1 MSILDEMKLPLINP
15 NEELEDISTNHLV
28 PMFDVTRFETRKEPG
43 RDKGIDFRIELKK
56 DGKHTGFRFFVQLKA
71 TEQKEE
77 NQDGSVS
84 IKIYTSNINY
94 LLNSGGPA
102 FYVVYFRKENVF
114 LYEHLNEFYKGII
127 SHKQGLDGQESHV
140 LRLHKKLDLAAI
152 ALMYRI
158 SLDHGIFSRK
168 LSQKLVESSSMVSER
183 ILVNPNLTVTT
194 DSEIRKQIEK
204 FGLHMINESGWSDI
218 LRLHQSA
225 SQSIATTG
233 KYNLVIG
240 IAFYYSGDLFK
251 ALTYFK
257 AAFNLESD
265 LSVDLTEHLALYDTS
280 TRYSLG
286 LISKEEYQNK
296 LESLGKSEHIRHY
309 LRVGKARETYLK
321 DDGRNIDE
329 KYLEYRQE
337 MESILVA
344 QDANENIKLMVRCE
358 LSFFEGSKINMD
370 YARGVSKIKAAESFF
385 GANPALRAT
394 ILKDMVERKTAWYNK
409 AQRIKEDA
417 KASKNFFVIYHV
429 ALNETRV
436 NYEFEAY
443 ADLISFDKNETT
455 DAQAK
460 ERLAQLDE
468 MITDTISFFREITH
482 TDNLCVA
489 LSIKYEILHFKNDL
503 ESAEKV
509 LDELSHIIEINELH
523 EHRQKL
529 DALKNNGTTHEKI
542 RVFFDEISTQSKRKQ
557 DEYDRMIAEM
567 KAMDEQELKE
577 SIAISDPCTIE
588 LYPIH
593 HFQFPRSQRAAI
605 YEILNVAIDA
615 RDGFNYMID
624 ELKVIPVANI
634 YHELIEREGYGD
646 LALNNSIEAWR
657 NIYRIRKVFFER
669 KFPRV
674 KLNIPHQ

>member
-1 MSILDEMKLPLINP
+1 
-15 NEELEDISTNHLV
+15 
-28 PMFDVTRFETRKEPG
+28 
-43 RDKGIDFRIELKK
+43 
-56 DGKHTGFRFFVQLKA
+56 
-71 TEQKEE
+71 
-77 NQDGSVS
+77 
-84 IKIYTSNINY
+84 
-94 LLNSGGPA
+94 
-102 FYVVYFRKENVF
+102 
-114 LYEHLNEFYKGII
+114 
-127 SHKQGLDGQESHV
+127 
-140 LRLHKKLDLAAI
+140 
-152 ALMYRI
+152 
-158 SLDHGIFSRK
+158 
-168 LSQKLVESSSMVSER
+168 
-183 ILVNPNLTVTT
+183 
-194 DSEIRKQIEK
+194 
-204 FGLHMINESGWSDI
+204 
-218 LRLHQSA
+218 
-225 SQSIATTG
+225 
-233 KYNLVIG
+233 
-240 IAFYYSGDLFK
+240 
-251 ALTYFK
+251 
-257 AAFNLESD
+257 
-265 LSVDLTEHLALYDTS
+265 
-280 TRYSLG
+280 
-286 LISKEEYQNK
+286 LISKAEHNNK
-296 LESLGKSEHIRHY
+296 LESLGKSEHIRYY

-321 DDGRNIDE
+321 NDGRDVDK
-329 KYLEYRQE
+329 KYEEYHQE
-337 MESILVA
+337 MESILAA
-344 QDANENIKLMVRCE
+344 QDANDNIRLMVRCE

-370 YARGVSKIKAAESFF
+370 YARGVSRIKAAESFL
-385 GANPALRAT
+385 GETQALRAT
-394 ILKDMVERKTAWYNK
+394 VLKDMVDRKMAWYNK
-409 AQRIKEDA
+409 AQSIKEDA
-417 KASKNFFVIYHV
+417 NASKNYFVIYHV
-429 ALNETRV
+429 ALNEARV

-443 ADLISFDKNETT
+443 ADLISFDKNEST
-455 DAQAK
+455 DKQAK

-489 LSIKYEILHFKNDL
+489 LSIRYEILHFKNDL

-542 RVFFDEISTQSKRKQ
+542 RAFFDEISTQSKRKH

-593 HFQFPRSQRAAI
+593 HFQFPRPERAAI

-674 KLNIPHQ
+674 KLNIHHQ